1 MMLRLL
7 TKAVV
12 IGMTLLFLILGSQFF
27 ILEPANATIGQ
38 QQEAPGQMLYQSRHS
53 LRDETGTAWQ
63 VVLFKRVKNDQIDTI
78 NLRLVGFPNQAAF
91 LHPKGLEIM
100 TRQGR
105 LFQAEDQLAKKS
117 PAPNVGEYNLKEI
130 LPQLSSTEQVK
141 LHLPLEGQQRTL
153 TLPPP
158 VILEWQELIKQEK
171 R

>member
-105 LFQAEDQLAKKS
+105 LFQAEDQLAK
-117 PAPNVGEYNLKEI
+117 
-130 LPQLSSTEQVK
+130 
-141 LHLPLEGQQRTL
+141 
-153 TLPPP
+153 
-158 VILEWQELIKQEK
+158 
-171 R
+171 

>member
-100 TRQGR
+100 TSQGR
-105 LFQAEDQLAKKS
+105 LFQAEDQFAKKS
-117 PAPNVGEYNLKEI
+117 PAANVGEYNLKEI
-130 LPQLSSTEQVK
+130 LPQLPSTEQVK

-153 TLPPP
+153 NLPSP
-158 VILEWQELIKQEK
+158 ILLEWQELIKQEK
-171 R
+171 G